1 MSDVEAKLDRRRH
14 LVDVLPPGTRGADE
28 PFQNL
33 AFVEEDRLRDA
44 DHRFI
49 LAHGSLMM
57 KASPGLHRRGEHSAF
72 GQTFGKMALRIKAVN
87 EDGSPLAYR
96 IIIFEVFAQN
106 PISRPPD
113 LLSLHS

>member
-44 DHRFI
+44 DHGFI
-49 LAHGSLMM
+49 LAHGSFMM
-57 KASPGLHRRGEHSAF
+57 K
-72 GQTFGKMALRIKAVN
+72 T
-87 EDGSPLAYR
+87 
-96 IIIFEVFAQN
+96 
-106 PISRPPD
+106 RPPCRHAPPEFSII
-113 LLSLHS
+113 LPIPGAATLPSGRGWPIFPWPWTRYCRAGTSGCIRLGPFRRS